1 MPRFVVESYSSGA
14 GIDEARDR
22 ARRTAELAD
31 GVTYLRTMFLPAD
44 ETVLH
49 VFDAPSAEVLGEA
62 GLSAALPFQRIVEA
76 VEASEPSLGEKDD
89 PSR

>member
-22 ARRTAELAD
+22 ARRTAELAV
-31 GVTYLRTMFLPAD
+31 GVTYLRTRFLPAD

-62 GLSAALPFQRIVEA
+62 GLGAALPFQRIVET
-76 VEASEPSLGEKDD
+76 VEASEPSPGEEDN
-89 PSR
+89 PAR